1 MKVLHTSDIH
11 LKEYNDDRWN
21 AIISL
26 LETAKKESIDLFVIS
41 GDLFDKDVNAEFL
54 RQHLRYYFSDNS
66 FDIIILP
73 GNHDSNSFGN
83 SDSGLY
89 FGSDVSIIYDLSNPI
104 EYNNVRV
111 WGFPFEVISKEEIL
125 LRLDKIKDNITS
137 DKINLLLYHGELTDA
152 FFSKSEFGDEGEE
165 RYMPCKLSYFK
176 DLNFNY
182 ILAGH
187 FHTRFDIRKPNE
199 SSYFV
204 YPGSPI
210 SLTRREKGLRKVNIF
225 EIGEAPKEFVLD
237 TPHYEEIIIE
247 FDPFSE
253 EDYLET
259 LRGKINKL
267 HLNARVI
274 LTVKGY
280 INSKSLG
287 MSETTLV
294 KEIDE
299 IVGTRNVE
307 RLFLLEDI
315 EEIFEDELFLKFTRM
330 LIEKGYNEEKKEQLR
345 NLVIAAMRKLKE

>member
-21 AIISL
+21 ALTSL

-41 GDLFDKDVNAEFL
+41 GDLFDKNVNAEFL
-54 RQHLRYYFSDNS
+54 RQHLRNHFSDNG
-66 FDIIILP
+66 FDIIIIP
-73 GNHDSNSFGN
+73 GNHDSKSFGN
-83 SDSGLY
+83 SDNGLY

-104 EYNNVRV
+104 EYDRVRV
-111 WGFPFEVISKEEIL
+111 WGFPFEAMSKEEIL
-125 LRLDKIKDNITS
+125 SRLDKIKDDITS
-137 DKINLLLYHGELTDA
+137 DKTNLLLYHGELTDA

-210 SLTRREKGLRKVNIF
+210 SLTRREQGLRKVNIF
-225 EIGEAPKEFVLD
+225 EIGDAPKEFVLD

-259 LRGKINKL
+259 LREKISSMSSNKKSRL
-267 HLNARVI
+267 TFLFPTI
-274 LTVKGY
+274 LLT
-280 INSKSLG
+280 S
-287 MSETTLV
+287 
-294 KEIDE
+294 
-299 IVGTRNVE
+299 
-307 RLFLLEDI
+307 
-315 EEIFEDELFLKFTRM
+315 FTRVVSFIPNDLLSM
-330 LIEKGYNEEKKEQLR
+330 
-345 NLVIAAMRKLKE
+345 

>member
-21 AIISL
+21 ALTSL

-41 GDLFDKDVNAEFL
+41 GDLFDKNVNAEFL
-54 RQHLRYYFSDNS
+54 RQHLRNHFSDNN
-66 FDIIILP
+66 FDIIIIP

-111 WGFPFEVISKEEIL
+111 WGFPFEVMSKEEIL
-125 LRLDKIKDNITS
+125 SRLDKIKEDITS

-199 SSYFV
+199 SSYFI

-210 SLTRREKGLRKVNIF
+210 FLTRREQGLRKVNIF
-225 EIGEAPKEFVLD
+225 VTGEAPKEFVLG

-259 LRGKINKL
+259 LRGRLNEI
-267 HLNARVI
+267 HLNARVH

-280 INSKSLG
+280 IDSKSLG
-287 MSETTLV
+287 MNETTLM
-294 KEIDE
+294 KEVNE
-299 IVGTRNVE
+299 IVGNRNVK

-330 LIEKGYNEEKKEQLR
+330 LIENGYNEEKKEQLR